1 MTAQFVRWRAM
12 SIHDV
17 VPVPVPPGSAEIPG
31 LAAALDG
38 SGPALLLVPPGPEG
52 ARMVGALASVAAAG
66 VPSGTAVVVATS
78 GSTGTPKGVRISAKA
93 LRHSARATHDF
104 LGGPGQWLLA
114 MSAARIAGL
123 QVVLRSRAAGVEPAV
138 LDTTAGFRPDA
149 FAAAVAE
156 MTGDRRYVS
165 LVPTQ
170 LIRLLDAG
178 TDLTTLDAILLGGGP
193 IPAGLVERAT
203 GVGARVIRTYGM
215 TETCGGCV
223 YDGRPLDRVGLRI
236 TDDGLVAITG
246 PVLARGYLG
255 GPDFGGEFVS
265 SDLGRLDDD
274 ETGAGVLTVLGR
286 ADDVIL
292 SGGVNVPAQSVEQV
306 IAGHPAVADVVV
318 VGRPD
323 PEWGEV
329 VVAVVIPTH
338 QGVTRPGG
346 STRAPDLAE
355 LRDLVA
361 DRLGRAWAPR
371 DLVTVEAF
379 PFLPSGK
386 VDRDALRTLVRD
398 VDPA

>member
-1 MTAQFVRWRAM
+1 M
-12 SIHDV
+12 SHDLIP
-17 VPVPVPPGSAEIPG
+17 VPVPVGSAEIPG
-31 LAAALDG
+31 LGAAMDG

-52 ARMVGALASVAAAG
+52 ARLVGALGPAAAAG
-66 VPSGTAVVVATS
+66 VPNGTAVVIATS

-93 LRHSARATHDF
+93 LRHSARATHTH

-123 QVVLRSRAAGVEPAV
+123 QVVLRCRAAGETPVV
-138 LDTTAGFRPDA
+138 LETAGGFRPDA
-149 FAAAVAE
+149 FAEALGA
-156 MTGDRRYVS
+156 MTGERRYVS

-178 TDLTTLDAILLGGGP
+178 VDLTSLDAILLGGGP
-193 IPAGLVERAT
+193 IPAGLVERAAT
-203 GVGARVIRTYGM
+203 VGANVVRTYGM

-236 TDDGLVAITG
+236 TDDGRVAITG

-274 ETGAGVLTVLGR
+274 GVLTVLGR

-306 IAGHPAVADVVV
+306 LAGHPGVAEVVV

-323 PEWGEV
+323 PEWGEA
-329 VVAVVIPTH
+329 VVAVVVPS
-338 QGVTRPGG
+338 GPVP
-346 STRAPDLAE
+346 LAE
-355 LRDLVA
+355 LRDLA
-361 DRLGRAWAPR
+361 AGALDKAWAPR
-371 DLVTVEAF
+371 DVVTVERF
-379 PFLPSGK
+379 PSLPSGK
-386 VDRDALRTLVRD
+386 VDRDALRALVRGTD
-398 VDPA
+398 

>member
-1 MTAQFVRWRAM
+1 M
-12 SIHDV
+12 STHDLV
-17 VPVPVPPGSAEIPG
+17 PAPVPAGTADIPG
-31 LAAALDG
+31 LAAAMDG

-52 ARMVGALASVAAAG
+52 ARMVGALGPAAAAG

-123 QVVLRSRAAGVEPAV
+123 QVVVRSRLAGVDPVV
-138 LDTTAGFRPDA
+138 LDTAGGFRPDA
-149 FAAAVAE
+149 FAAAVAA
-156 MTGDRRYVS
+156 MTGERRYVS

-178 TDLTTLDAILLGGGP
+178 VDLTRLDTILLGGGP
-193 IPAGLVERAT
+193 IPAGLVDRAAAAGT
-203 GVGARVIRTYGM
+203 HVVRTYGM

-223 YDGRPLDRVGLRI
+223 YDGVPLEKVGLRI
-236 TDDGLVAITG
+236 TEDGLVAITG

-255 GPDFGGEFVS
+255 GPEFGGEFVS

-274 ETGAGVLTVLGR
+274 GVLTVLGR

-306 IAGHPAVADVVV
+306 IAGHPAISEVVV
-318 VGRPD
+318 VGRAD
-323 PEWGEV
+323 PEWGEA
-329 VVAVVIPTH
+329 VVAVVIPAE
-338 QGVTRPGG
+338 GMPCNV
-346 STRAPDLAE
+346 DLGE
-355 LRDLVA
+355 LRELVA
-361 DRLGRAWAPR
+361 ERLGRAWAPR
-371 DLVTVEAF
+371 DLVAVEAF
-379 PFLPSGK
+379 PSLPSGK
-386 VDRDALRTLVRD
+386 VDRDALRTLVRER
-398 VDPA
+398 PEGEQP

>member
-1 MTAQFVRWRAM
+1 M
-12 SIHDV
+12 SRHDV
-17 VPVPVPPGSAEIPG
+17 VPLPVPGGTAEIPG

-52 ARMVGALASVAAAG
+52 ARMVAALGPAAAAG
-66 VPSGTAVVVATS
+66 VPAGTAVVVATS
-78 GSTGTPKGVRISAKA
+78 GSTGTPRGVRISAKA

-123 QVVLRSRAAGVEPAV
+123 QVVLRSRAAGIEPAV
-138 LDTTAGFRPDA
+138 LDTSSGFRPAA
-149 FAAAVAE
+149 FADAAAR

-165 LVPTQ
+165 LVPAQ

-178 TDLTTLDAILLGGGP
+178 VDLTVLDAILLGGGP
-193 IPAGLVERAT
+193 IPAGLVDRAAA
-203 GVGARVIRTYGM
+203 GGARVVRTYGM

-223 YDGRPLDRVGLRI
+223 YDGLPLERVGVRI
-236 TDDGLVAITG
+236 TEEGLVAITG

-265 SDLGRLDDD
+265 SDLGRLDDRNG
-274 ETGAGVLTVLGR
+274 TSVLTVLGR

-306 IAGHPAVADVVV
+306 LGGHPGVAEVVV

-329 VVAVVIPTH
+329 VVAVVIPSGAT
-338 QGVTRPGG
+338 GAV
-346 STRAPDLAE
+346 DLAE
-355 LRDLVA
+355 LRALAA
-361 DRLGRAWAPR
+361 DRLDRAWAPR
-371 DLVTVEAF
+371 EVFTVEAF
-379 PFLPSGK
+379 PSLPSGK
-386 VDRDALRTLVRD
+386 VDRAALRALVRGT
-398 VDPA
+398 

>member
-1 MTAQFVRWRAM
+1 MWPVST
-12 SIHDV
+12 HDL
-17 VPVPVPPGSAEIPG
+17 VPVPVPPGTADIPG

-38 SGPALLLVPPGPEG
+38 SGPALLLAPPGPEG
-52 ARMVGALASVAAAG
+52 ARMVSALAPVAAG
-66 VPSGTAVVVATS
+66 RVPAGTAVVVATS

-123 QVVLRSRAAGVEPAV
+123 QVVLRSRVAGLEPAV
-138 LDTTAGFRPDA
+138 LDTSDGFRPEA
-149 FAAAVAE
+149 FAAAAAG

-178 TDLTTLDAILLGGGP
+178 ADLAGFDAILLGGGP
-193 IPAGLVERAT
+193 IPAGLVARAAS
-203 GVGARVIRTYGM
+203 VGARDVRTYGM

-223 YDGRPLDRVGLRI
+223 YDGRPLDRVGVRV
-236 TDDGLVAITG
+236 TDEGLVAITG

-265 SDLGRLDDD
+265 SDLGRIDPD
-274 ETGAGVLTVLGR
+274 ENGSAVLTVLGR

-306 IAGHPAVADVVV
+306 LAGHPSVAEVTV

-323 PEWGEV
+323 PEWGEA
-329 VVAVVIPTH
+329 VVAVVVPA
-338 QGVTRPGG
+338 GPVELADL
-346 STRAPDLAE
+346 RALA
-355 LRDLVA
+355 A
-361 DRLGRAWAPR
+361 GALGAAWAPR
-371 DLVTVEAF
+371 YLVTVEAF
-379 PFLPSGK
+379 PLLPSGK
-386 VDRDALRTLVRD
+386 VDRVALRALVRD
-398 VDPA
+398 GASSE

>member
-1 MTAQFVRWRAM
+1 MRA
-12 SIHDV
+12 HDL
-17 VPVPVPPGSAEIPG
+17 VPVPVAAGTADIPG

-52 ARMVGALASVAAAG
+52 ARLVAALGPTAATG
-66 VPSGTAVVVATS
+66 VPAGTAVVVATS

-123 QVVLRSRAAGVEPAV
+123 QVVLRSRAAGIEPVV
-138 LDTTAGFRPDA
+138 LDTAGGFRPDA
-149 FAAAVAE
+149 FADAAGT
-156 MTGDRRYVS
+156 MTGERRYVS

-170 LIRLLDAG
+170 LIRLLHAG
-178 TDLTTLDAILLGGGP
+178 VDLTAFDAILLGGGP
-193 IPAGLVERAT
+193 IPAGLVDRAAAA
-203 GVGARVIRTYGM
+203 GARVVRTYGM

-223 YDGRPLDRVGLRI
+223 YDGLPLERVGLRI

-265 SDLGRLDDD
+265 SDLGRLDAD
-274 ETGAGVLTVLGR
+274 GVLTVLGR

-306 IAGHPAVADVVV
+306 LAGHPAVAEVTV

-323 PEWGEV
+323 PEWGEA
-329 VVAVVIPTH
+329 VVAVVVPA
-338 QGVTRPGG
+338 GPVV
-346 STRAPDLAE
+346 LAE
-355 LRDLVA
+355 LRELA
-361 DRLGRAWAPR
+361 TAALGKAWAPQA
-371 DLVTVEAF
+371 LVTVEAF
-379 PFLPSGK
+379 PSLPSGK
-386 VDRDALRTLVRD
+386 VDREALRALVREEQ
-398 VDPA
+398 P

>member
-1 MTAQFVRWRAM
+1 M
-12 SIHDV
+12 SAHDLI
-17 VPVPVPPGSAEIPG
+17 PVPVAPGTADIPG
-31 LAAALDG
+31 LTAAMDG

-52 ARMVGALASVAAAG
+52 ARMVAALGPAAAAG
-66 VPSGTAVVVATS
+66 VPPGTAVVVSTS
-78 GSTGTPKGVRISAKA
+78 GSTGTPKGVRIAAKA

-123 QVVLRSRAAGVEPAV
+123 QVVLRSRAAGTEPAV
-138 LDTTAGFRPDA
+138 LDTALGFRPDA
-149 FAAAVAE
+149 FAAAVAGMRGE
-156 MTGDRRYVS
+156 RRYVS

-170 LIRLLDAG
+170 LIRLLDADVDVTG
-178 TDLTTLDAILLGGGP
+178 LDAILLGGGP
-193 IPAGLVERAT
+193 IPAGLVDRAAA
-203 GVGARVIRTYGM
+203 VGARVVRTYGM

-223 YDGRPLDRVGLRI
+223 YDGRPLEKVGLRI
-236 TDDGLVAITG
+236 TDDGLVAIHG

-265 SDLGRLDDD
+265 SDLGRLEPDDD
-274 ETGAGVLTVLGR
+274 GAAVLTVLGR

-306 IAGHPAVADVVV
+306 LAGHPSVSEVVV

-323 PEWGEV
+323 PEWGQV
-329 VVAVVIPTH
+329 VVAVVIPA
-338 QGVTRPGG
+338 GG
-346 STRAPDLAE
+346 TPCHLGE

-379 PFLPSGK
+379 PSLPSGK
-386 VDRDALRTLVRD
+386 VDRDALRALVARHSED
-398 VDPA
+398 EEAQP